1 MSLFRNSRSTGARTR
16 GRSAWSRRAAVATVA
31 GLSLVVTSCSGSR
44 AGDDAADA
52 ESCLDTSGD
61 SVKIG
66 LINSLS
72 GTMAISETTVNE
84 SLKMAV
90 EEINDDGGV
99 LGKELEI
106 KEEDGASEPAT
117 FAERSQRLIQQECV
131 AAVFGGWTSASRKA
145 MLPVFEGNNSLLFYP
160 VQYEGLEASDNIFYS
175 GATTN
180 QQIIPALD
188 YLREEEGAESLFLLG
203 SDYVFPRTANLIIK
217 QYAEEYDMEI
227 VGEDYTPLG
236 STDFTTMANRIKGSG
251 ADAVFNTLNGDSN
264 VAFFRQYNSIGLDA
278 ATMPVMSV
286 SIAEEEVEGIGAN
299 NVEGQL
305 TAWDYYQT
313 VDTPE
318 NEAFVQRFKDRYGA
332 DRVTSDP
339 MEAAYTSV
347 YLWKEMVES
356 ADSFEVN
363 DVRDAADGT
372 SYDAPEGTVTVDG
385 DNQHITKTP
394 RIGRIN
400 GEGLIDTV
408 WEADEAVEPDPF
420 LDTYDWF
427 DTSEATEQVEAD
439 EAEDTEDSEDSE
451 DTEDES

>member
-72 GTMAISETTVNE
+72 GTMAISETNVNE

-188 YLREEEGAESLFLLG
+188 YPTGWKAWSPLVGCVGQTRS
-203 SDYVFPRTANLIIK
+203 PKCCLIIC
-217 QYAEEYDMEI
+217 
-227 VGEDYTPLG
+227 GTPPRRGTG
-236 STDFTTMANRIKGSG
+236 SPPRWRCWKGPCP
-251 ADAVFNTLNGDSN
+251 L
-264 VAFFRQYNSIGLDA
+264 
-278 ATMPVMSV
+278 
-286 SIAEEEVEGIGAN
+286 
-299 NVEGQL
+299 
-305 TAWDYYQT
+305 
-313 VDTPE
+313 
-318 NEAFVQRFKDRYGA
+318 
-332 DRVTSDP
+332 
-339 MEAAYTSV
+339 
-347 YLWKEMVES
+347 
-356 ADSFEVN
+356 
-363 DVRDAADGT
+363 
-372 SYDAPEGTVTVDG
+372 
-385 DNQHITKTP
+385 
-394 RIGRIN
+394 
-400 GEGLIDTV
+400 
-408 WEADEAVEPDPF
+408 
-420 LDTYDWF
+420 
-427 DTSEATEQVEAD
+427 
-439 EAEDTEDSEDSE
+439 
-451 DTEDES
+451 